1 MMNNNTDQQEL
12 PCNAVLPFHV
22 WVKTG
27 LLALGLALAYSE
39 AVSLLVRS
47 WLTRDDYSH
56 GFIVPFASL
65 YFIYAGRERLRSL
78 PVQPEM
84 HRGLAL
90 LTAGSLMLLLG
101 NAGSAPILQQVSLI
115 IVIPGLVLMLW
126 GTKRL
131 KALALPLGY
140 LLLMFPSVLD
150 IVINRI
156 HWPFQ
161 LFTSVV
167 AAKLLH
173 LLGIPVFRTVQF
185 LELPGI
191 TLEVANACSGV
202 RYLVS
207 IIAIGVPLAF
217 FTQKTLL
224 KRIVLVAGAV
234 GVGILANPVRVTLI
248 GLWVYYGGKGTHG
261 PLHILQGLFV
271 SGIGIAFLFAVA
283 WVLAEK
289 TSSNGPALPPYRGDT
304 RERLAGQRTRFSRTL
319 TAAAMLFL
327 ALGSFI
333 RLHTPLPVPLERSL
347 AGVPSAVGGW
357 HAVEA
362 AGEGP
367 LEIRGAD
374 SELARVYRDAAGR
387 EIKFQAGYF
396 EYQGPDKRLAQCTLQ
411 GLYEKSREV
420 ELRMEGRAPVRINA
434 ALIGDGPQ
442 KSLLLYW
449 YHLDGR
455 IVADRYKAR
464 LVTAVDA
471 LLRRKTNGAIAA
483 VAVPYSGDMQRAMD
497 SGAEFSKRIIPVL
510 SDYLP

>member
-1 MMNNNTDQQEL
+1 MNNDTDQQAL

-27 LLALGLALAYSE
+27 LLALGLVLAYSE
-39 AVSLLVRS
+39 AVFFLVRS
-47 WLTRDDYSH
+47 WIIRNDYSH
-56 GFIVPFASL
+56 GFVVPFASL
-65 YFIYAGRERLRSL
+65 YFIYAGRERLRSI
-78 PVQPEM
+78 PVHPEM
-84 HRGLAL
+84 HWGLAL
-90 LTAGSLMLLLG
+90 LIAGSLMLLFG
-101 NAGSAPILQQVSLI
+101 KAGSAPILQQASLI

-126 GTKRL
+126 GARSL

-140 LLLMFPSVLD
+140 LLLMFPPVLD
-150 IVINRI
+150 IIIDRI

-161 LFTSVV
+161 LFTAVA
-167 AAKLLH
+167 AAKLLQ

-207 IIAIGVPLAF
+207 IIAIGIPLAH

-248 GLWVYYGGKGTHG
+248 SLWVYYGGKGTHG

-271 SGIGIAFLFAVA
+271 SGIGIAFLFAGA
-283 WVLAEK
+283 WALAEK
-289 TSSNGPALPPYRGDT
+289 PSPNGPVLPSDRGNT
-304 RERLAGQRTRFSRTL
+304 GGRIAGQRAQFSRTL
-319 TAAAMLFL
+319 TAAAMFFL

-333 RLHTPLPVPLERSL
+333 QLHTPLPVPLERNL
-347 AGVPSAVGGW
+347 GGIPFAVGEW
-357 HAVEA
+357 QAVEDLR
-362 AGEGP
+362 EGP
-367 LEIRGAD
+367 LEIQGAD
-374 SELARVYRDAAGR
+374 SELVRVYRDAAGR
-387 EIKFQAGYF
+387 EIKLQAGYF
-396 EYQGPDKRLAQCTLQ
+396 EYQRPDKKLAQYTLQ

-464 LVTAVDA
+464 LMTAVDG
-471 LLRRKTNGAIAA
+471 LLRRKTNGAVAA

-497 SGAEFSKRIIPVL
+497 SGAEFSKKIIPVL